1 LTLCLVVLAR
11 HVERLQFID
20 IMFGDQPAPT
30 PQQAA
35 YQRMLTGDP
44 IEAIE

>member
-1 LTLCLVVLAR
+1 VVAQ
-11 HVERLQFID
+11 H
-20 IMFGDQPAPT
+20 

-44 IEAIE
+44 IEAIEQTRSFLKKGSVEAYYER